1 MQTYVHAHA
10 LPLFVEVRLEA
21 GRTSW
26 VRHEMQ
32 LSFHTHYLFSH
43 RDIGLVPSSLH
54 TIHE

>member
-26 VRHEMQ
+26 VRHEMH
-32 LSFHTHYLFSH
+32 LSFHTHCLFSH